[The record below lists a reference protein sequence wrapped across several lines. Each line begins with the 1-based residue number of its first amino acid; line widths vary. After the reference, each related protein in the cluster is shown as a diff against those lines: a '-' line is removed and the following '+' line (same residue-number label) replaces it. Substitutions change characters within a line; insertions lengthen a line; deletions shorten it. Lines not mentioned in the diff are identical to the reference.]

1 MIAWRIKYVFA
12 ELPEAT
18 HPTPRIRGCIIER
31 QHESSEGFWTALIYL
46 LVLNPIPVW
55 GMASLDWGLPVKHMK
70 TLAFCRKKWLSN
82 AKSMTRNT
90 QRQNLSSK
98 YYKNTV
104 EGLTTSSNN
113 LPNRPKYLGYLEIS
127 SHLVFVLRAIIYPK
141 RRRQRHIP
149 ITREIRAWNQKVDL
163 AKPKV
168 LGIRAYRG
176 LLINACCMMW
186 VPDYLFTKPNLA
198 N

>member
-1 MIAWRIKYVFA
+1 MGHGVIGLRI
-12 ELPEAT
+12 T
-18 HPTPRIRGCIIER
+18 C
-31 QHESSEGFWTALIYL
+31 
-46 LVLNPIPVW
+46 
-55 GMASLDWGLPVKHMK
+55 K
-70 TLAFCRKKWLSN
+70 TYENLSFLQKKWLSN

-98 YYKNTV
+98 YYKNTI

-127 SHLVFVLRAIIYPK
+127 SHWVSIVRSIIYPK

-186 VPDYLFTKPNLA
+186 VQDYLFTKFGKLETKLSTKSENGFSRPKF
-198 N
+198 